1 MSFPQKAP
9 EGAMLRTESYKDL
22 LERVKRFNLEWIAEG
37 HNSGDNKHNVS
48 CTISLKED
56 EWEGCG
62 EWMWENR
69 KDYTGISVLPY
80 SDHSYQQAPFE
91 NCSEETYN
99 EMFKLLKTI
108 DLTKVIE
115 RDDLTEQK
123 EQAACSGGSCDLV
136 M

>member
-1 MSFPQKAP
+1 
-9 EGAMLRTESYKDL
+9 
-22 LERVKRFNLEWIAEG
+22 
-37 HNSGDNKHNVS
+37 
-48 CTISLKED
+48 LKED

-99 EMFKLLKTI
+99 EMFKLLKSI